1 MHKQIKSIIPY
12 IIIIILL
19 NKISTTDDIA
29 SCWTKSE
36 SRIIDAQRFKL
47 SGTNQLILTT
57 PATNQAKLITMSFLH
72 KDRDLITDTIFWHST
87 YTLIYTSK
95 SFFSAYFQFNGFSS
109 YCTPSLSSD
118 LYSTINFTRDTVSW
132 FFFHFG
138 V

>member
-19 NKISTTDDIA
+19 NKISTTDNVA
-29 SCWTKSE
+29 SCRTKSE

-72 KDRDLITDTIFWHST
+72 KGHHWKKKIMSRLFCQR
-87 YTLIYTSK
+87 L
-95 SFFSAYFQFNGFSS
+95 F
-109 YCTPSLSSD
+109 CL
-118 LYSTINFTRDTVSW
+118 DTVQ
-132 FFFHFG
+132 
-138 V
+138 